1 MPRLIAGIF
10 HRRQTLASSRQV
22 ANAHVRAVEAGRI
35 RAVES
40 TDDEFPFR
48 EYVRRLLLH
57 VGEDPDREGL
67 LKTPTRVELAIER
80 LTRGYKE
87 SVDEVVN
94 GAIFEEAHDS
104 MILVRDIEVYSLC
117 EHHMLPFFG
126 KAHVAYIPKGKII
139 GLSKIPRVVDVF
151 AHRLQI
157 QERLTDEVAD
167 ALMRVLEP
175 RGVGVVMEASHLC
188 MMMRGVEKQHS
199 KTVTSSMRGCFLAGE
214 TKDEFLR
221 LVHGGNW
228 SD

>member
-1 MPRLIAGIF
+1 M
-10 HRRQTLASSRQV
+10 V
-22 ANAHVRAVEAGRI
+22 ARSGRAVNGPHRAFEARHI
-35 RAVES
+35 RAVGSVEDGS
-40 TDDEFPFR
+40 PFQD
-48 EYVRRLLLH
+48 YVRRMLVH
-57 VGEDPDREGL
+57 IGEDPEREGL
-67 LKTPTRVELAIER
+67 LKTPARVELAIER
-80 LTRGYKE
+80 LTRGYRT

-104 MILVRDIEVYSLC
+104 MILVRDVEMYSLC

-175 RGVGVVMEASHLC
+175 RGVGVVVEACHLC

-199 KTVTSSMRGCFLAGE
+199 QTVTSSLRGCFLAGE

-221 LVHGGNW
+221 LVHGGSW
-228 SD
+228 VD

>member
-1 MPRLIAGIF
+1 MARGPKPAI
-10 HRRQTLASSRQV
+10 
-22 ANAHVRAVEAGRI
+22 EARHI

-40 TDDEFPFR
+40 AEDEFPFQ
-48 EYVRRLLLH
+48 EYVRRLLVH
-57 VGEDPDREGL
+57 VGEDPEREGL
-67 LKTPTRVELAIER
+67 LKTPGRVELAIER
-80 LTRGYKE
+80 LTRGYRK
-87 SVDEVVN
+87 SVDDVVN
-94 GAIFEEAHDS
+94 GAVFEEAHDS
-104 MILVRDIEVYSLC
+104 MILVRDVEVYSLC

-175 RGVGVVMEASHLC
+175 RGVGVVVEASHLC

-199 KTVTSSMRGCFLAGE
+199 KTVTSSLRGCFLAGD

-221 LVHGGNW
+221 LVHGGGW
-228 SD
+228 TV

>member
-1 MPRLIAGIF
+1 MVAPSRHTQEAQNKAIDAG
-10 HRRQTLASSRQV
+10 H
-22 ANAHVRAVEAGRI
+22 I
-35 RAVES
+35 RALKRA
-40 TDDEFPFR
+40 DEDFPFQ
-48 EYVRRLLLH
+48 EYVRGLLVH
-57 VGEDPDREGL
+57 VGEDPEREGL
-67 LKTPTRVELAIER
+67 LKTPARVQLAIER
-80 LTRGYKE
+80 LTRGYRKC
-87 SVDEVVN
+87 VDEVVN
-94 GAIFEEAHDS
+94 GAVFEESHDN

-126 KAHVAYIPKGKII
+126 KAHIAYIPKGKII
-139 GLSKIPRVVDVF
+139 GLSKIPRIVDVF

-199 KTVTSSMRGCFLAGE
+199 KTVTSALRGCFLAGE

-221 LVHGGNW
+221 LVHGGSW
-228 SD
+228 AD